1 MTAVIIHSDF
11 GAQEKK
17 IFHCFHCFNIC
28 LPWSDGIRYLDLIF
42 WMLSFKL
49 AFSFSS
55 FIFIKRLFS
64 SSSLS
69 AVRVVVICISQVIDI
84 SPSNLIPACVSSSPV
99 FSMMHSACKLNK
111 QGDSIQPWCTPF
123 PALNHQS
130 LVPCLVLT
138 VASWPAYSFLRR
150 QAR

>member
-1 MTAVIIHSDF
+1 MTAVIICSDF

-17 IFHCFHCFNIC
+17 VFHYFHCFHIY

-49 AFSFSS
+49 AFSLSS

-84 SPSNLIPACVSSSPV
+84 SPSNLIPACASSSSA

-123 PALNHQS
+123 PALNQS